1 MKRKAIPEKIK
12 KSLYQEAGMTC
23 PQCGEKDISTFE
35 IHHIT
40 PFSEVGSHEEENL
53 ILLCSNCHAKVT
65 SGDISES
72 VILKLKISLL
82 KGKHQYLNKSPS
94 NVINIADSINKGVIA
109 NKVEIKTTKN
119 VVKINPPLDTIALS
133 ANHRNYIKYLI
144 DRYHEFKKAE
154 VGSKEMKYGIF
165 YHSIK
170 KEFGSKWDL
179 LPLNKFDPLVEYIQR
194 RINNTILGRNKK
206 KNNIRIFSTFEE
218 FLKK

>member
-1 MKRKAIPEKIK
+1 M
-12 KSLYQEAGMTC
+12 
-23 PQCGEKDISTFE
+23 
-35 IHHIT
+35 
-40 PFSEVGSHEEENL
+40 
-53 ILLCSNCHAKVT
+53 
-65 SGDISES
+65 
-72 VILKLKISLL
+72 
-82 KGKHQYLNKSPS
+82 NKSPS

-119 VVKINPPLDTIALS
+119 VVKINPPLDTIASS

>member
-72 VILKLKISLL
+72 VILKLK
-82 KGKHQYLNKSPS
+82 
-94 NVINIADSINKGVIA
+94 
-109 NKVEIKTTKN
+109 
-119 VVKINPPLDTIALS
+119 
-133 ANHRNYIKYLI
+133 
-144 DRYHEFKKAE
+144 YH
-154 VGSKEMKYGIF
+154 
-165 YHSIK
+165 
-170 KEFGSKWDL
+170 
-179 LPLNKFDPLVEYIQR
+179 
-194 RINNTILGRNKK
+194 
-206 KNNIRIFSTFEE
+206 
-218 FLKK
+218 FLKVSTNI